1 VLSYAR
7 GVDVIATTT
16 YNGAPPAWLASRM
29 LNKPCVITV
38 HEVLGDNWYKMG
50 MSKPSAW
57 FHKFLERVIIGLKFD
72 KYVGVSQST
81 VSNIN
86 KLGQQA
92 ECIYNGVDYEHF
104 DPSKYTSIKEHGD
117 KTYLYFGRNGATK
130 GVDDL
135 IIACEL
141 VSMRFPKYK
150 LMLILSDD
158 GTQQKVV
165 DMIKRWGI
173 EDKVIIKS
181 SVPYNE
187 LPKYILGADC
197 VVIPSLSEGFGL
209 SCAEA
214 CAMGVPVVA
223 NEVDS
228 LPEVVSGKYRLSSM
242 KYFNRYVPL
251 AKNIMLALSGKYTET
266 PLKKFEWSDCVD
278 RYEELFRRIK

>member
-1 VLSYAR
+1 
-7 GVDVIATTT
+7 
-16 YNGAPPAWLASRM
+16 
-29 LNKPCVITV
+29 
-38 HEVLGDNWYKMG
+38 
-50 MSKPSAW
+50 
-57 FHKFLERVIIGLKFD
+57 
-72 KYVGVSQST
+72 
-81 VSNIN
+81 
-86 KLGQQA
+86 
-92 ECIYNGVDYEHF
+92 
-104 DPSKYTSIKEHGD
+104 
-117 KTYLYFGRNGATK
+117 
-130 GVDDL
+130 
-135 IIACEL
+135 
-141 VSMRFPKYK
+141 
-150 LMLILSDD
+150 
-158 GTQQKVV
+158 
-165 DMIKRWGI
+165 MIKRWGI

-278 RYEELFRRIK
+278 RYEALFRSMK